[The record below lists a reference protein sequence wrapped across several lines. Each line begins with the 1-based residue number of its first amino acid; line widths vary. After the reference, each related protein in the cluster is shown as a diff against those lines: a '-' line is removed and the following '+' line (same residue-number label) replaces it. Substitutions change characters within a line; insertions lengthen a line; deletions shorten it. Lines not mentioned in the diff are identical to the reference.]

1 MLMCLS
7 TGLRA
12 GLMLMEEMIVACK
25 AALDMPPTRQAKAG
39 GSRSEFLCFRQE
51 LFSFPLAEL
60 WEVGD
65 VSCTAG
71 LPQTLLQKSP
81 VSAYK
86 IWEAL
91 TPQRGYTS
99 GRTELQLVCYFS
111 DRG

>member
-51 LFSFPLAEL
+51 LFS
-60 WEVGD
+60 
-65 VSCTAG
+65 S
-71 LPQTLLQKSP
+71 LL
-81 VSAYK
+81 
-86 IWEAL
+86 
-91 TPQRGYTS
+91 RNS
-99 GRTELQLVCYFS
+99 GRL
-111 DRG
+111 GM